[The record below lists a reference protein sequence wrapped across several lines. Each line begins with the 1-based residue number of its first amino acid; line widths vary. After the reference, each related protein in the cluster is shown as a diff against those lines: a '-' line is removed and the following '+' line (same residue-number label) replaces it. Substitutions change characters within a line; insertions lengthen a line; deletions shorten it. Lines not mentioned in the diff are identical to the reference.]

1 MSQPDFPTQHS
12 STTVARGSL
21 TAVPLSDSEWR
32 VSDDRLPAD
41 DGRSVVG
48 FVARTPGGYE
58 VVEFGDPVTFWTA
71 PSLEA
76 AIVKLAESASRQ
88 PGRVT
93 YLSSYRSRRSQVPH
107 AV

>member
-1 MSQPDFPTQHS
+1 MSQSDNSTLPTM
-12 STTVARGSL
+12 ACGSL
-21 TAVPLSDSEWR
+21 TAVPLSDREWR

-41 DGRSVVG
+41 DGRSVIG
-48 FVARTPGGYE
+48 FVARTLGGYE
-58 VVEFGDPVTFWTA
+58 VVELGDPVSFWMA

-76 AIVKLAESASRQ
+76 AMTRLAAAASRQ

-93 YLSSYRSRRSQVPH
+93 YLSSYRSRRPDVPH

>member
-1 MSQPDFPTQHS
+1 MSQPDSPTI
-12 STTVARGSL
+12 ARGSL
-21 TAVPLSDSEWR
+21 TAVPLSDREWR
-32 VSDDRLPAD
+32 ISDDRVPAD

-58 VVEFGDPVTFWTA
+58 VVELGDPVSFWIA
-71 PSLEA
+71 PSLDA
-76 AIVKLAESASRQ
+76 ALDKLAAAASRQ

-93 YLSSYRSRRSQVPH
+93 YLSTYRNRRSGVPH